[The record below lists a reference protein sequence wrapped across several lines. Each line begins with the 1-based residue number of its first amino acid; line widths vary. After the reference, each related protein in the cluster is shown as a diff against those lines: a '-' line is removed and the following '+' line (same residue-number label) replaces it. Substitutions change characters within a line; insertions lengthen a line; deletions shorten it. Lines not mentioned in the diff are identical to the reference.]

1 MRASFRRCAVVALM
15 VSMLALPCVARAQE
29 QGPAGMHHRH
39 ARLTLPT
46 EVRQAMAKTGLPET
60 ALAVHAFPLDR
71 RGQVL
76 SLQGETAF
84 QAGSVM
90 KVLTAV
96 VALDRLGPASR
107 GRTDLL
113 IDGPVQ
119 GDVLAGPLYLR
130 GGADA
135 DLDWGALWLMLRQ
148 LREQE
153 GLRELRG
160 GLVVDRSLFRP
171 ARPELGQP
179 PFDASPEWPYNV
191 IPDALHLNSNLLG
204 YQLSADTQRLNA
216 RALPAWPGLQFDL
229 SGMSLVD
236 KPCVDWEQGW
246 RLPEVRA
253 NGGEMTVLLKG
264 SFPRQ
269 CQQRVNLNLLD
280 RQWLT
285 EKVVRQIWTE
295 LGGTLGPEVRE
306 ATTPATA
313 RVLAS
318 HRDRPLGE
326 LLRTA
331 LKQSDN
337 PVTRLVYLRLGASAA
352 GAEENTAQAAERV
365 VREWLA
371 AKGINDAG
379 LVLENGSGLS
389 RTERIAPAQLAAV
402 LAAAWDSPLAP
413 ELVSGLPLAGVDGTL
428 TRRFKGSLVEGR
440 ARLKTASLDNVTAL
454 AGYVQDSQRR
464 SWVLVAMVN
473 HQEAGPRGRPVLDAL
488 VKWLV
493 QGP

>member
-1 MRASFRRCAVVALM
+1 MRDVFRVAALAALM
-15 VSMLALPCVARAQE
+15 LASQAQAQAPDSGTIHKGAESRRLP
-29 QGPAGMHHRH
+29 
-39 ARLTLPT
+39 LPP
-46 EVRQAMAKTGLPET
+46 ELRQAMAKTGLPVS
-60 ALAVHAFPLDR
+60 ALALQAFPLDR
-71 RGQVL
+71 RSQVL
-76 SLQGETAF
+76 SLNGEAQF
-84 QAGSVM
+84 QAGSLM
-90 KVLTAV
+90 KLLTAV

-119 GDVLAGPLYLR
+119 GEFLNGPLYLR

-135 DLDWGALWLMLRQ
+135 ELDWGALWLMLRQ

-160 GLVVDRSLFRP
+160 GVVVDRSLFRP

-204 YQLSADTQRLNA
+204 YLLSADTQRLSA
-216 RALPAWPGLQFDL
+216 RSVPAWPGLQIDV

-253 NGGEMTVLLKG
+253 SAGEMTVLLKG

-269 CQQRVNLNLLD
+269 CQQRLNLNLLD

-285 EKVVRQIWTE
+285 EKALRQIWAE
-295 LGGTLGPEVRE
+295 LGGTLGGEVRE
-306 ATTPATA
+306 AATPATA
-313 RVLAS
+313 RVLVS

-326 LLRTA
+326 LLRSA

-352 GAEENTAQAAERV
+352 SAEELTAQAAERV

-371 AKGINDAG
+371 AKGIADAG

-389 RTERIAPAQLAAV
+389 RSERIAPAQLAAV

-413 ELVSGLPLAGVDGTL
+413 ELLSGLPLAGVDGTL
-428 TRRFKGSLVEGR
+428 TRRFKGSVVEGR
-440 ARLKTASLDNVTAL
+440 ARLKTASLRNVVGV
-454 AGYVQDSQRR
+454 AGFVQDAQQRH
-464 SWVLVAMVN
+464 WVLVALVN
-473 HQEAGPRGRPVLDAL
+473 HEEAAARGRPVLDAL
-488 VKWLV
+488 VEWLV
-493 QGP
+493 KRP